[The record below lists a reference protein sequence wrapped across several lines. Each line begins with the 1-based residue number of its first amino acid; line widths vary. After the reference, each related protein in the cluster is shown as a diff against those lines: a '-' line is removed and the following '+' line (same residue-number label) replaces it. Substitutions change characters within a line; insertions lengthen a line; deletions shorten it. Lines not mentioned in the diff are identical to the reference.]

1 MSYRQPFLLVG
12 DYIFSF
18 AYPVAFLGATFYGLA
33 SLVQVDP
40 FTVITNRN
48 VSVVLNIFIGICGI
62 LSLFAWMNYDKNV
75 PIFGTTLLPNGNKT
89 IKSNLGAQSTY

>member
-1 MSYRQPFLLVG
+1 MSNRQPFLLVG

-18 AYPVAFLGATFYGLA
+18 AYPVAFLGASFYGLA

-48 VSVVLNIFIGICGI
+48 VSVMLNIFIGICGI
-62 LSLFAWMNYDKNV
+62 LSLFAWLNRDV
-75 PIFGTTLLPNGNKT
+75 PIVGNTLLPNGPRT
-89 IKSNLGAQSTY
+89 IKSNLSARSTY